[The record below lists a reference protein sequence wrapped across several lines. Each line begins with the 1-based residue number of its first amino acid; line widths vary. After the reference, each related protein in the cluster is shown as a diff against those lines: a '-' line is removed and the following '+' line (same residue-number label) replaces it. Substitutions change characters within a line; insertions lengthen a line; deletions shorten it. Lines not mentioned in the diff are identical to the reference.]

1 MTVNDSDS
9 STHKADGLAGAVT
22 GEIVPDGGLL
32 VSHAAMNAAYDN
44 GEALPLGQS
53 VSWIVRYRDTW
64 WVVYE
69 HGWLRITDEAT
80 TADLD
85 RIAPRLNRADVT
97 AASTDASRPVKPAA
111 ERPM

>member
-1 MTVNDSDS
+1 MTETDADNRPEESVNMATATTEEKLSD
-9 STHKADGLAGAVT
+9 GALVVT
-22 GEIVPDGGLL
+22 
-32 VSHAAMNAAYDN
+32 HAAMNAAYDN
-44 GEALPLGQS
+44 GEAVPLGQS
-53 VSWIVRYRDTW
+53 ISWIVRYRDAW

-69 HGWLRITDEAT
+69 HGWLRITDEPT

-111 ERPM
+111 EQPM